1 MNAAEA
7 ARQEKQGMRVHKAQ
21 SAAIVKICEKIGD
34 LVVLNPTENHEAIL
48 NLSRAIAN
56 IGGRP

>member
-1 MNAAEA
+1 MNAAEL

-21 SAAIVKICEKIGD
+21 SAVIVAICEEIDKLLED
-34 LVVLNPTENHEAIL
+34 SPEHHEAIL
-48 NLSRAIAN
+48 SLSRAIAN

>member
-1 MNAAEA
+1 MNAAEV

-21 SAAIVKICEKIGD
+21 SAAIVKICNEIGK
-34 LVVLNPTENHEAIL
+34 LTEDAMEHHEAIL

>member
-1 MNAAEA
+1 MNAADA
-7 ARQEKQGMRVHKAQ
+7 ANQEKQGMRVHKAQ
-21 SAAIVKICEKIGD
+21 SRAIVTLCEKIEALAD
-34 LVVLNPTENHEAIL
+34 DPANHEAIL